1 MKYPA
6 INIRNVETDIIIDS
20 HGNEIST
27 VLDYWKWAH
36 SCLMDNAE
44 RGAFAEYLVACAIG
58 GKGNGRV
65 NWDKYDLVSE
75 DGITVEVKTSAYLQ
89 TWGQD
94 KLSTIRFGIQKTHGY
109 NLESNSYE
117 SDIKRQA
124 QVYVFCV
131 HDEREQEKVNVLDT
145 TQWKFY
151 VLPSKI
157 LDESKDY
164 SDSSSIGLGPLIKLG
179 AVECRYEELYN
190 VIKKQCDTKKC
201 V

>member
-6 INIRNVETDIIIDS
+6 IHIRNGEEDIITDS
-20 HGNEIST
+20 HGNEISN

-58 GKGNGRV
+58 GKGTGRV

-89 TWGQD
+89 VWGQE
-94 KLSTIRFGIQKTHGY
+94 KLSDLRFGIQKTYGY
-109 NLESNSYE
+109 IPDTNEYE
-117 SDIKRQA
+117 TEKKRQA

-131 HDEREQEKVNVLDT
+131 HAETVQEKVNVLDT

-151 VLPSKI
+151 VLASEK
-157 LDESKDY
+157 LNESKTY
-164 SDSSSIGLGPLIKLG
+164 ANASSIGLGPLMKLG
-179 AVECRYEELYN
+179 AIECRFEELHDAVKEESLYEKN
-190 VIKKQCDTKKC
+190 K
-201 V
+201 